1 MILVAVAHIVHS
13 VQGPGANVSMKHC
26 TLANNEASGLW
37 IVAGGTVTAESCDFQ
52 DNKCNGAA
60 AWDLRSSIAARACT
74 FRRNIANG
82 LRLLYGASGSLLACT
97 VAFNQDQG
105 VEAGEAATRL
115 RIDDSTITCAPL
127 PTPPDLQGSHRSGF
141 FSTLHISRRVFRT
154 TQFSCFV
161 VTTLA

>member
-1 MILVAVAHIVHS
+1 LAYYSMCVGDLVALKEHRLQSTLWMPLVLRVFC
-13 VQGPGANVSMKHC
+13 VQGPDARVTLKQC

-37 IVAGGTVTAESCDFQ
+37 IVAGGTVKAELCDFQ

-60 AWDLRSSIAARACT
+60 AWDLRSSIVARSCT

-82 LRLLYGASGSLLACT
+82 LRLLYGASGSLLTCT

-115 RIDDSTITCAPL
+115 RIDNSIITCMYPPL
-127 PTPPDLQGSHRSGF
+127 LPIQ
-141 FSTLHISRRVFRT
+141 
-154 TQFSCFV
+154 V
-161 VTTLA
+161 VCVPSLYT

>member
-1 MILVAVAHIVHS
+1 M
-13 VQGPGANVSMKHC
+13 QGPDARVSLKHC
-26 TLANNEASGLW
+26 TMANNEASGLW
-37 IVAGGTVTAESCDFQ
+37 VVSGGTVTAESCNFQ

-82 LRLLYGASGSLLACT
+82 LRLLYGASGSLLACS

-115 RIDDSTITCAPL
+115 RIEDSTITCTHPHPFTFA
-127 PTPPDLQGSHRSGF
+127 TVNIYHR
-141 FSTLHISRRVFRT
+141 ISSPKGYLNET
-154 TQFSCFV
+154 ISCF
-161 VTTLA
+161 TIFIGIT